1 MKLNRIIKYILII
14 SLLFFYSGCQEKSK
28 NIVIS
33 QDNEEVIELNFYGYK
48 TEAIN
53 VVAIEEI
60 LQSFMKK
67 YPNIKITYES
77 VKGIEYYE
85 ILKKRLSS
93 GNYDDIFMI
102 DEDNLNDLKDEQ
114 YFEDL
119 SDISTIN
126 NFNAI
131 SLNQMYEDNGKIL
144 YIPTSISA
152 FGLYC
157 NMDLLNKHS
166 QKVPKNEAEFKKV
179 CEYFVDLGITPII
192 ANNDTS
198 LKTIALAKG
207 LYSLYQNTDFK
218 EKIDVVNQ
226 DNQVLLDYLK
236 PGYKYVEEMIKN
248 KYIDANQTISTQ
260 KTSDDLLEFER
271 GKNPFMLTGA
281 WASIRVKKDAPNLNY
296 EVHPY
301 PILESGSVV
310 VTNIDTRICVNAKG
324 QHKKEAKKFVEYMS
338 QADNMWKFTNSQ
350 CSFSPLK
357 ESKLPDDIAI
367 QPLTNHIN
375 NSSIL
380 GSDSRIKYPLW
391 SLSREGIKELLE
403 GNSVDQALGLI
414 KSINDEENNYAK
426 N

>member
-1 MKLNRIIKYILII
+1 MKLNKIIKCFLII
-14 SLLFFYSGCQEKSK
+14 SLLFFYNGCQDNSK

-102 DEDNLNDLKDEQ
+102 DEDNLNELKDEQ

-119 SDISTIN
+119 SDLSTIN
-126 NFNAI
+126 NFNDL
-131 SLNQMYEDNGKIL
+131 SLNQMYQDDGRIL

-157 NMDLLNKHS
+157 NLDLLNKYTK
-166 QKVPKNEAEFKKV
+166 KVPKNEAEFKKV
-179 CEYFVDLGITPII
+179 CKYFVDKGITPII
-192 ANNDTS
+192 ANNDIS

-207 LYSLYQNTDFK
+207 LNSLYQSNDFK
-218 EKIDVVNQ
+218 EKIDEINQ
-226 DNQVLLDYLK
+226 NSQILSDYLK
-236 PGYKYVEEMIKN
+236 VGYEYVEEMIKN
-248 KYIDANQTISTQ
+248 KYIDVNQTIITK
-260 KTSDDLLEFER
+260 KTSDDLLEFEK

-281 WASIRVKKDAPNLNY
+281 WASIRIKNDAPNLNY
-296 EVHPY
+296 EIHPY

-324 QHKKEAKKFVEYMS
+324 KHKKEAKKFVEYMS
-338 QADNMWKFTNSQ
+338 QPDNMWKFANSQ

-357 ESKLPDDIAI
+357 ESKSPDDIAI

-375 NSSIL
+375 NLSIL

-391 SLSREGIKELLE
+391 SLSRDGIKKLLE
-403 GNSVDQALGLI
+403 GNSVDQALELI
-414 KSINDEENNYAK
+414 KKVNNEENKYAK

>member
-1 MKLNRIIKYILII
+1 MKINKIIKYILTF
-14 SLLFFYSGCQEKSK
+14 SLLFFYSGCQENSK

-33 QDNEEVIELNFYGYK
+33 QDNEEIIELNFYGYK

-102 DEDNLNDLKDEQ
+102 DEDNLNTLKEDQ

-126 NFNAI
+126 NFNEI
-131 SLNQMYEDNGKIL
+131 SLTQMYEDDGKIL
-144 YIPTSISA
+144 YLPTSISA

-157 NMDLLNKHS
+157 NMDLLNKYS

-179 CEYFVDLGITPII
+179 CEYFVELGITPII
-192 ANNDTS
+192 ANNDIS

-207 LYSLYQNTDFK
+207 LYSLYADNDFN
-218 EKIDVVNQ
+218 EKIDQINQ
-226 DNQVLLDYLK
+226 NSEILSDYLK
-236 PGYKYVEEMIKN
+236 TGYEFVEEMIKN
-248 KYIDANQTISTQ
+248 KYIDTNQTITTQ
-260 KTSDDLLEFER
+260 KTSDDLLEFEK
-271 GKNPFMLTGA
+271 GINPFMLTGA
-281 WASIRVKKDAPNLNY
+281 WASIRVKNDAPNLNY

-324 QHKKEAKKFVEYMS
+324 KHKKEAKKFVEYMS
-338 QADNMWKFTNSQ
+338 QPDNMWKFTNSQ

-357 ESKLPDDIAI
+357 ENRLPDDIAI
-367 QPLTNHIN
+367 QPLTKHIN

-391 SLSREGIKELLE
+391 SLSRDGIKELLE
-403 GNSVDQALGLI
+403 GNSVDQALELI
-414 KSINDEENNYAK
+414 KKISNEENNNAK